1 MAFGAGGRY
10 ATGAERFRL
19 RELRVRAGPRARR
32 LLQRT
37 SGIPILTAA
46 ILYLSPVPAP
56 LKVESSGQ
64 PPDTARLAA
73 VRSALDPKGMR
84 LTLPEG
90 AYCEL
95 WLRKSIPDDKRNM
108 GGALAPGLAVSTE
121 VGVIRFVV
129 AASDFRGQA
138 IKPGIYTL
146 RYAIM
151 PSDGAHMGASE
162 YPDYLLV
169 IPADD
174 DPDPDA
180 VIPFAGLMDLSRKAT
195 GTRHPG
201 VFSLTRPSGTTFPA
215 ATMNDQGHVV
225 LQVKARLR
233 SGTDAPIALVVKGR
247 AEQ

>member
-1 MAFGAGGRY
+1 
-10 ATGAERFRL
+10 
-19 RELRVRAGPRARR
+19 VRAAARTGP

-37 SGIPILTAA
+37 SAIASSAAA
-46 ILYLSPVPAP
+46 ILFLAAAAAP
-56 LKVESSGQ
+56 PKVETIG
-64 PPDTARLAA
+64 PPETGVAAA
-73 VRSALDPKGMR
+73 VRSALEPQGVR
-84 LTLPEG
+84 LTLSEG

-95 WLRKSIPDDKRNM
+95 WQRKSIPDEKKSASS
-108 GGALAPGLAVSTE
+108 ALHPGLAVSTA
-121 VGVIRFVV
+121 VGVIRFLSP
-129 AASDFRGQA
+129 AADFRGQA
-138 IKPGIYTL
+138 IKPGVYML
-146 RYAIM
+146 RYALM

-180 VIPFAGLMDLSRKAT
+180 VFKFADLMDLSRKAT

-201 VFSLTRPSGTTFPA
+201 VFSLTRPSGTSFPA
-215 ATMNDQGHVV
+215 AATNDQGHVV

-233 SGTDAPIALVVKGR
+233 SGGDTPMALVVKGH

>member
-1 MAFGAGGRY
+1 MRGA
-10 ATGAERFRL
+10 
-19 RELRVRAGPRARR
+19 VRAGRLARR
-32 LLQRT
+32 VSR
-37 SGIPILTAA
+37 ITALA
-46 ILYLSPVPAP
+46 AAVLFLPAAAFSQ
-56 LKVESSGQ
+56 KVETSGQ

-73 VRSALDPKGMR
+73 VRSALDPKGIR

-95 WLRKSIPDDKRNM
+95 WLRKSIPDDQKNM

-121 VGVIRFVV
+121 VGLIRFMAVT
-129 AASDFRGQA
+129 SDFRGQA

-146 RYAIM
+146 RYALM
-151 PSDGAHMGASE
+151 PPDGAHMGASE

-174 DPDPDA
+174 DMDPDA
-180 VIPFAGLMDLSRKAT
+180 VIPFAGLMDLSRRAT

-201 VFSLTRPSGTTFPA
+201 VFSLTRPSGATFPA
-215 ATMNDQGHVV
+215 ATTNDQGHVV
-225 LQVKARLR
+225 LQFKARLR
-233 SGTDAPIALVVKGR
+233 SGGDAPMALVVKGR

>member
-1 MAFGAGGRY
+1 MTVLA
-10 ATGAERFRL
+10 
-19 RELRVRAGPRARR
+19 
-32 LLQRT
+32 
-37 SGIPILTAA
+37 AA
-46 ILYLSPVPAP
+46 ILVLSAATTSPTVEPIGPPADATVP
-56 LKVESSGQ
+56 
-64 PPDTARLAA
+64 AA
-73 VRSALDPKGMR
+73 VRSALEPQGVR

-95 WLRKSIPDDKRNM
+95 WLRKSIPDEKKS
-108 GGALAPGLAVSTE
+108 GGGGVAPGLPVSTA
-121 VGVIRFVV
+121 VGVIRFLTP
-129 AASDFRGQA
+129 AADFRGQP
-138 IKPGIYTL
+138 IKPGFYTL

-169 IPADD
+169 VPAAA

-180 VIPFAGLMDLSRKAT
+180 VFKFADLMDLSRKAT

-215 ATMNDQGHVV
+215 ATTNDQGHTV
-225 LQVKARLR
+225 LQVKAHLK
-233 SGTDAPIALVVKGR
+233 SGGDAPLALIVQGH